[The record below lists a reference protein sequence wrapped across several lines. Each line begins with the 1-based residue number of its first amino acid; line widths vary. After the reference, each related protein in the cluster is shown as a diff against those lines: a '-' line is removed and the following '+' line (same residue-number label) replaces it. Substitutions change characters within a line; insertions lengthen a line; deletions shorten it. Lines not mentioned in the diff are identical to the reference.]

1 MVWEVDKNPS
11 FVSQALV
18 SPEHE
23 YDQSVVTMAE
33 VPALSPRSAL
43 PSQSA
48 EYPLTAL
55 VVVSAALAPPEADSP
70 LRRHAILQA

>member
-1 MVWEVDKNPS
+1 MVWEVDENPS
-11 FVSQALV
+11 SMSQASV

-43 PSQSA
+43 PPESA
-48 EYPLTAL
+48 LSARYPLTAL
-55 VVVSAALAPPEADSP
+55 LAVLATQWSPPEANSH
-70 LRRHAILQA
+70 L

>member
-43 PSQSA
+43 PPEFA
-48 EYPLTAL
+48 LTVGYPLTAL
-55 VVVSAALAPPEADSP
+55 LAVPTTQHSPPKADSH
-70 LRRHAILQA
+70 L